1 MDRKTLGGWM
11 YYLRLAGLSV
21 MRRSDPSVLTSG
33 QSWIYHCLSFCQV
46 GEGRIFFFFLYL
58 SAACSSFPPSGLST
72 ILTSWKLITKP
83 FERTIDLTKNNNR
96 RRNVTSEVAWF
107 YFFSALI
114 MCHMFFRQLT
124 NCIRKAVETL
134 GKVLL
139 SHQVVCYRKK
149 YNQFVL
155 YIVITS
161 LVVT

>member
-1 MDRKTLGGWM
+1 M
-11 YYLRLAGLSV
+11 YYLGLAGLSV

-33 QSWIYHCLSFCQV
+33 QSWIYHCLSLLSSRWGQ
-46 GEGRIFFFFLYL
+46 GFFFFLYL

-114 MCHMFFRQLT
+114 MCHMFFRKLT

-139 SHQVVCYRKK
+139 SHQIVCYRKK
-149 YNQFVL
+149 YNQSVL
-155 YIVITS
+155 YIMITEVVIIG
-161 LVVT
+161 L